1 VVHLAIGTLTDLG
14 WRGLSC
20 GPGHTVSPSQTQSLT
35 HQVLIDGIRNVL
47 QRSPPGAPPTVIVGG
62 DSGPPAVLV
71 IDQGPGLPSSWP
83 EVTSAFRHR
92 GKPAT
97 AARAPARLG
106 GFPGPG
112 RDGGR
117 HADPHGDAARRPG
130 RSSAVTGP
138 GPGQAPTVRELSTDH
153 EELRVTTEATQ
164 DSPNFMAAPGALP
177 VGVEAPETI
186 AYGLKCRL
194 LGPPLTTDQLQHER
208 LSKRLA
214 LGVLSSDC
222 ISSSAYGSEEI
233 LLILLPLFGLTA
245 YSLLMP
251 LTGVVLVVL
260 ILVTLTYRWVVTTYS
275 QAGGSYVVARE
286 NFGPLVAQ
294 VGAVA
299 LMLDYIVTVAVQA
312 AAGTAAVTSA
322 IPALSSYQLEIT
334 VAVVVLLFYGNL
346 RGLREAGRLFAF
358 PTYFFVASVG
368 LVILLGIYRELT
380 GDLPQYDPAHA
391 VGAFPLGQGSALL
404 SAGAMYILL
413 KSFAN
418 GGSSLTGLEAISNSV
433 SAFKAPQG
441 TNARRTLVIMSVL
454 LGTLVGGISWLAHQT
469 HAVAYESGSPTVIS
483 QVARAALGD
492 SPVGQIMFF
501 VVQFATMLI
510 LWTGA
515 NTPFNGFPYLANFVA
530 SDGFLPRW
538 LTKRGHRLAFS
549 NGIIVLAVLAL
560 ALILGTGAHV
570 DQLVAFY
577 AIGVFTGFTLAGFGM
592 AKYFRT
598 HRTGRWR
605 AKSIVNDLVGASS
618 ALIVIVFAVTK
629 FTEGAWL
636 VVVVF
641 PILVFTLLRLRQTY
655 KREEALLAALPAG
668 DPQRLHTKSV
678 IVVLIDNV
686 DLAVLRTLAY
696 ARSLRPDQL
705 RVVHLVIDTTH
716 AEQLRRTWDE
726 HAALALPLEMIDCP
740 DRRLP
745 RAALELAEHILT
757 TQERTQVTMLLPR
770 RQYGVLLGRLLH
782 DRTADQIA
790 ASVSQVRGV
799 AATIIPFDATR
810 TSRVLRRRGPA
821 ADPAPGIEATTSG
834 RRAPKAVADVGPVPA
849 DRVMITAAAPRAK
862 AVLQGRIR
870 SVETS
875 PIGSAPGFHCELVDE
890 SGGVTLTFYGRR
902 RILGLEP
909 GALVRVHGRIGDHNG
924 FLAMANP
931 TYELLPPDKP
941 EQ

>member
-1 VVHLAIGTLTDLG
+1 MT
-14 WRGLSC
+14 
-20 GPGHTVSPSQTQSLT
+20 
-35 HQVLIDGIRNVL
+35 
-47 QRSPPGAPPTVIVGG
+47 AP
-62 DSGPPAVLV
+62 
-71 IDQGPGLPSSWP
+71 
-83 EVTSAFRHR
+83 E
-92 GKPAT
+92 
-97 AARAPARLG
+97 
-106 GFPGPG
+106 
-112 RDGGR
+112 
-117 HADPHGDAARRPG
+117 
-130 RSSAVTGP
+130 
-138 GPGQAPTVRELSTDH
+138 
-153 EELRVTTEATQ
+153 
-164 DSPNFMAAPGALP
+164 ALP

-186 AYGLKCRL
+186 AYRLKCAL

-208 LSKRLA
+208 LSKKLA

-233 LLILLPLFGLTA
+233 LIILLPLFGLTA
-245 YSLLMP
+245 YTLLLP
-251 LTGVVLVVL
+251 LTGVVLAVL

-322 IPALSSYQLEIT
+322 IPALSSYQLEMT

-358 PTYFFVASVG
+358 PTYFFVASLA
-368 LVILLGIYRELT
+368 LVIGLGIYRELT
-380 GDLPQYDPAHA
+380 GDLPQYDPAHT
-391 VGAFPLGQGSALL
+391 VGAVPLGQGSALL
-404 SAGAMYILL
+404 SVGAVYILL

-433 SAFKAPQG
+433 SAFRSPQG
-441 TNARRTLVIMSVL
+441 ANARRTLVIMSVL
-454 LGTLVGGISWLAHQT
+454 LGTLVGGVSWLAHQT

-483 QVARAALGD
+483 QVARATLGD
-492 SPVGQIMFF
+492 STLGHVMYF

-530 SDGFLPRW
+530 ADGYLPRW

-570 DQLVAFY
+570 DKLVAFY

-598 HRTGRWR
+598 QRSGRWR
-605 AKSIVNDLVGASS
+605 LKSVINNVVGATS
-618 ALIVIVFAVTK
+618 ALIVVIFAVTK

-641 PILVFTLLRLRQTY
+641 PILVIVLFRLRGAY
-655 KREEALLAALPAG
+655 KREEALLATVPAG
-668 DPQRLHTKSV
+668 MARRLPVRSV

-686 DLAVLRTLAY
+686 DLAVLRALAY

-705 RVVHLVIDTTH
+705 RVVHFVVDTAR
-716 AEQLRRTWDE
+716 AEQLRQTWDE
-726 HAALALPLEMIDCP
+726 QHALSLPLELIVCP

-745 RAALELAEHILT
+745 RAATELAEHLLSA
-757 TQERTQVTMLLPR
+757 EEGTQVTMLLPR
-770 RQYGVLLGRLLH
+770 RQYGALLGRLLH

-810 TSRVLRRRGPA
+810 PSRVLRRRGTGA
-821 ADPAPGIEATTSG
+821 ETATDVEAGSRGG
-834 RRAPKAVADVGPVPA
+834 RASKTLVDVGPVSA
-849 DRVMITAAAPRAK
+849 DRISIAAAGSRRT

-875 PIGSAPGFHCELVDE
+875 SVGSAPTFHCELVDE
-890 SGGVTLTFYGRR
+890 SGGVTLMFYGRR

-909 GALVRVHGRIGDHNG
+909 GALVRVEGRMGAHNG

-931 TYELLPPDKP
+931 TYELLPTDGPD
-941 EQ
+941 